1 MGVNGPTLAGRCHCG
16 MVEIEIPWDGE
27 WRKLRRCD
35 CSYCARRW
43 AVVASVRVSELKV
56 SRGEDRL
63 SLYQWGTMTACHYF
77 CSICGIYTHHRRR
90 SDPSEYGVNIAN
102 FPGVDVRAFMT
113 VPYVDGLDH
122 PSDRLPMT

>member
-1 MGVNGPTLAGRCHCG
+1 MGLMAPTLTGTCHCRS
-16 MVEIEIPWDGE
+16 VEIEIPWDGE

-56 SRGEDRL
+56 TKGEDRL
-63 SLYQWGTMTACHYF
+63 SLYQWGTMTARHYF

-90 SDPSEYGVNIAN
+90 SDPAEYGVNIAN
-102 FPGVDVRAFMT
+102 FPGVDVRAFMA
-113 VPYVDGLDH
+113 VPYVDGVGH
-122 PSDRLPMT
+122 PGDRL